1 LIELAHISD
10 LHFGRT
16 NNQVVKALKSKLQL
30 IQPDCVIISGDLTQ
44 RAKTKQYIE
53 SGMFLDELPVPYL
66 IVPGNHDVSA
76 TRILER
82 FFYPWRKWCNTLP
95 VRLESNLVVKQTV
108 IVGINTVKLFD
119 LSLDWSRG
127 RISASQLKNIQT
139 NFSGYDPAHLRI
151 LVGHHPFWLPERF
164 AKRNV
169 IYGRDRALEQFSEL
183 GPDLILSGHIHVPF
197 VRVLKGIIISHAG
210 TACSTRYVEEKPN
223 SFNVIRGDNAQIM
236 IQSYSW
242 NETDFVPQEP
252 FIIKSMTTDTES
264 CYNRQWGF
272 N

>member
-1 LIELAHISD
+1 MIELAHISD

-16 NNQVVKALKSKLQL
+16 NKKAVKALKKKLRL

-44 RAKTKQYIE
+44 RAKTREYIE
-53 SGMFLDELPVPYL
+53 AGVFLDELPVPYL

-76 TRILER
+76 TRIPER
-82 FFYPWRKWCNTLP
+82 FFYPWRKWRDVLP
-95 VRLESNLVVKQTV
+95 VRLEANLIFKQTV
-108 IVGINTVKLFD
+108 FVGINTVKLFD

-127 RISASQLKNIQT
+127 RISASQLKNIQA
-139 NFSGYDPAHLRI
+139 NFSRYDPAHLRI
-151 LVGHHPFWLPERF
+151 LVAHHPFWLPKRF

-169 IYGRDRALEQFSEL
+169 VYGRDKALKQFSQL

-197 VRVLKGIIISHAG
+197 VRLLKGIIISHAG

-223 SFNVIRGDNAQIM
+223 SFNVIRGDNTQIE

-242 NETDFVPQEP
+242 NETDFVSHQP
-252 FIIKSMTTDTES
+252 FVVKSMSKDTER
-264 CYNRQWGF
+264 CYNRKWGF